1 MVTWKNIMPRVHRWT
16 IFMDENVDEN
26 EMDEHAKASLGDTTK
41 NVTP

>member
-1 MVTWKNIMPRVHRWT
+1 MPRVHRWT